1 MKVYKVKVNGK
12 VYEVELESVSEND
25 QKIAQ
30 SVAKEE
36 IKEEVAAP
44 ATKAPVAEQAPV
56 ASGEGVEVKAPMQGT
71 INRVDVQVGSQ
82 VKKGQVLCILEAMK
96 LENEIVS
103 PADGVINEVKISK
116 GQNVNNQEL
125 LFVIG

>member
-1 MKVYKVKVNGK
+1 MKIYKVKVNGK

-25 QKIAQ
+25 AKIAA
-30 SVAKEE
+30 SEAKEVK
-36 IKEEVAAP
+36 KEVVAEAP
-44 ATKAPVAEQAPV
+44 KPAPAPVAK
-56 ASGEGVEVKAPMQGT
+56 GEGVEVKAPMQGT
-71 INRVDVQVGSQ
+71 INRVDVQNGTQ

-103 PADGVINEVKISK
+103 PADGVITQVNISK

>member
-25 QKIAQ
+25 SKIT
-30 SVAKEE
+30 
-36 IKEEVAAP
+36 KEEVKEA
-44 ATKAPVAEQAPV
+44 KEAPVQEAKEAPV
-56 ASGEGVEVKAPMQGT
+56 QEAPTSAEAVEVKAPMQGT
-71 INRVDVQVGSQ
+71 INRVEVQVGDK
-82 VKKGQVLCILEAMK
+82 VKKGQALCILEAMK

-103 PADGVINEVKISK
+103 PADGTVSVVKISK
-116 GQNVNNQEL
+116 GQSVNNQEL

>member
-1 MKVYKVKVNGK
+1 MKIYKVKVNGK

-25 QKIAQ
+25 AKIAA
-30 SVAKEE
+30 SEAKEV
-36 IKEEVAAP
+36 KEEV
-44 ATKAPVAEQAPV
+44 VAEAPKPAPAPV

-71 INRVDVQVGSQ
+71 INRVDVQNGTQ

-103 PADGVINEVKISK
+103 PADGVITQVNISK

>member
-1 MKVYKVKVNGK
+1 MKIYKVKVNGK
-12 VYEVELESVSEND
+12 VYEVELESVTEVEG
-25 QKIAQ
+25 
-30 SVAKEE
+30 SVKASKQ
-36 IKEEVAAP
+36 EEVKPAAS
-44 ATKAPVAEQAPV
+44 KPV
-56 ASGEGVEVKAPMQGT
+56 SNGTGVELKAPMQGT
-71 INRVDVQVGSQ
+71 INRVDVQNGTE

-103 PADGVINEVKISK
+103 PADGVITQVNISK

>member
-1 MKVYKVKVNGK
+1 MKIYKVKVNGK

-25 QKIAQ
+25 AKIAA
-30 SVAKEE
+30 SEAKEV
-36 IKEEVAAP
+36 KEEVVAEAPKAAP
-44 ATKAPVAEQAPV
+44 APV

-71 INRVDVQVGSQ
+71 INRVDVQNGTQ

-103 PADGVINEVKISK
+103 PADGVITQVNISK

>member
-1 MKVYKVKVNGK
+1 MKIYKVKVNGK

-25 QKIAQ
+25 AKIAA
-30 SVAKEE
+30 SEAKEV
-36 IKEEVAAP
+36 KEEV
-44 ATKAPVAEQAPV
+44 VAEAPKQAPAPV

-71 INRVDVQVGSQ
+71 INRVDVQNGTQ

-103 PADGVINEVKISK
+103 PADGVITQVNISK

>member
-1 MKVYKVKVNGK
+1 MKIYKVKVNGK

-25 QKIAQ
+25 AKIAA
-30 SVAKEE
+30 SEAKEV
-36 IKEEVAAP
+36 KEEVVEAP
-44 ATKAPVAEQAPV
+44 KPAQAPV

-71 INRVDVQVGSQ
+71 INRVDVQNGTQ

-103 PADGVINEVKISK
+103 PADGVITQVNISK

>member
-25 QKIAQ
+25 AKIAA
-30 SVAKEE
+30 SEAKEV
-36 IKEEVAAP
+36 KEEV
-44 ATKAPVAEQAPV
+44 VAEAPKQAPAPV

-71 INRVDVQVGSQ
+71 INRVDVQNGTQ

-103 PADGVINEVKISK
+103 PADGVITQVNISK